1 MDDRITIKGTIIV
14 EGTFNE
20 GYEKYFTDY
29 SLKIEAFLNQFEAT
43 VIRRQ
48 LIQETLYGQ
57 ERPNLIMLIDFADKE
72 VARKIFFEQEYLSI
86 IPLREKV
93 FKTFKMYLADFDN
106 V

>member
-1 MDDRITIKGTIIV
+1 
-14 EGTFNE
+14 
-20 GYEKYFTDY
+20 
-29 SLKIEAFLNQFEAT
+29 LKIETFLNQFEASVT
-43 VIRRQ
+43 RRQ

-57 ERPNLIMLIDFADKE
+57 DRPGLTMQIDFEDKE

-93 FKTFKMYLADFDN
+93 FKIFKMYLADFGN

>member
-20 GYEKYFTDY
+20 GYEKYFSDY
-29 SLKIEAFLNQFEAT
+29 SLKIATFLNQFEAT

-57 ERPNLIMLIDFADKE
+57 DTPNLIMLIDFADKE
-72 VARKIFFEQEYLSI
+72 VARKIFFEQAYLSI
-86 IPLREKV
+86 IPLRDKV
-93 FKTFKMYLADFDN
+93 FKTFNMYLADFG
-106 V
+106 